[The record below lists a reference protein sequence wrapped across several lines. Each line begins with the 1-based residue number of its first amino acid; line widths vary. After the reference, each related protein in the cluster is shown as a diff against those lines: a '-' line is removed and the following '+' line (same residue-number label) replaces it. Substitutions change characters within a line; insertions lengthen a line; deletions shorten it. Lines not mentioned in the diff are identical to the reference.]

1 MANRWVNNGNSDRL
15 YFLGFQNH
23 CGQWLQP
30 WNWRTLAP
38 WKKSYDRPRQHI
50 KKQRHHFSGKGLYS
64 QSCGFSSSHVW
75 IWEPDHKE
83 GWVPKNWRFW
93 IVVLE
98 KTLQSPL
105 DSKEIQP
112 VNPEEKEI
120 NPEYLLE
127 GLKLKFQYFGHLM
140 KRADSLEKTLMMGK
154 IESKRRRGWQ
164 RMK

>member
-1 MANRWVNNGNSDRL
+1 MEIVT
-15 YFLGFQNH
+15 GF
-23 CGQWLQP
+23 
-30 WNWRTLAP
+30 
-38 WKKSYDRPRQHI
+38 I
-50 KKQRHHFSGKGLYS
+50 F
-64 QSCGFSSSHVW
+64 FSSRIIEDGVDCSHEVKRHLLLGRKAMTDLASVFKSRD
-75 IWEPDHKE
+75 ITLPTEVRRVEAVIFPVVMYRCESRTKKE

-127 GLKLKFQYFGHLM
+127 GLMLRLKLQYFDHVM
-140 KRADSLEKTLMMGK
+140 WRADSLEKTLMLGN
-154 IESKRRRGWQ
+154 IEGQRRRGQQ
-164 RMK
+164 RMRW